1 MNATKNLKQE
11 HILIRRIRDIAQR
24 CSERLYCHEDIPFEH
39 LKIISLVIEEF
50 IDTLHHRKEEQVYF
64 PATAA
69 KKDDRFS
76 EEIYKFMV
84 EHEFSRRIATMLS
97 AQLASWK
104 NGTISKEPIARFLK
118 TYALFITDHTKKE
131 DDFFDSIDERNTIS
145 NQEHEQIL
153 EHFASCVNHAGGKAR
168 IDELMKLI
176 EYLEEQDWMK

>member
-1 MNATKNLKQE
+1 MNATTNLKQE

-24 CSERLYCHEDIPFEH
+24 CSEKLYCHEEIPFEH
-39 LKIISLVIEEF
+39 LKIISLVIDEF

-64 PATAA
+64 PATDA
-69 KKDDRFS
+69 KKDDGFS
-76 EEIYKFMV
+76 EEIYKFTV

-97 AQLASWK
+97 AQLATWK
-104 NGTISKEPIARFLK
+104 NGISSTEPIARFLK
-118 TYALFITDHTKKE
+118 TYAIFITDHTKKE
-131 DDFFDSIDERNTIS
+131 DDFFDLIDERNTIS

-168 IDELMKLI
+168 FEELMKLI